1 MKFIPHDYQAFAIE
15 FLKEHSIAALL
26 LDMGLGKTII
36 TLKAIFDLMYDR
48 FEVSRV
54 LVIAP
59 LRVAKNTWPDEIKKW
74 DGMELMSYAV
84 AIGTPA
90 QRKAALK
97 SGADITIINRE
108 NVSWLVEKSGVPF
121 DFDMVVI
128 DELSSFKNGS
138 AKRFKSLMKVRP
150 KIKRIVGLTGTPAP
164 AGLMDLWA
172 EIKILDM
179 GERLGRFISRYRETY
194 FKPAAMNPYTG
205 VVYNYVPLPG
215 AEQQIYDRIGDITI
229 SMKALDYLDMP
240 ECVSVTHEVE
250 MDEKER
256 AVYEKL
262 KKDLVLT
269 IGGEDITASNAA
281 VLSGKLLQMANG
293 AMYSD
298 DGGIVKI
305 HDRKLLMLEDLVE
318 QANGQ
323 SVLIAY
329 WYKHDRQRIIEH
341 LRGLGYQPR
350 DLKSSED
357 IADWNA
363 GKIPVAIISPASAG
377 HGLNIQEGGHILI
390 WFSGVWSLEM
400 VQQTNARL
408 WRQGQREV
416 VTIHHIICKG
426 TVDED
431 VLKAIEYKDTT
442 QENLIQAVRAHLNE

>member
-1 MKFIPHDYQAFAIE
+1 MKFVPHDYQAFAIE

-150 KIKRIVGLTGTPAP
+150 KVKRIVGLTGTPAP

-256 AVYEKL
+256 AVYDKL

-341 LRGLGYQPR
+341 LSGLGYQPR

-363 GKIPVAIISPASAG
+363 GKISVAIISPASAG

>member
-1 MKFIPHDYQAFAIE
+1 MKFVPHDYQAFAIE

-74 DGMELMSYAV
+74 DGMELMSYDV

-150 KIKRIVGLTGTPAP
+150 KVKRIVGLTGTPAP

-256 AVYEKL
+256 AVYDKL

-341 LRGLGYQPR
+341 LSGLGYQPR

-363 GKIPVAIISPASAG
+363 GKISVAIISPASAG